1 MKPRRF
7 VGRRFVLNDPELEK
21 EGYVQKIQVHSMIP
35 DPADREVYVTVYE
48 GAIDVLYTAPGK
60 DIILGSIN
68 YLDLLDKYTA
78 VIPDY
83 IITYNMIK
91 MDNMLQPDMY
101 DAVITVNRTYSN
113 QAMVFSLFNFMQ
125 NTIKQKNK
133 EPKFI
138 PLCPNNLTD
147 SAYTKIETVPNPGF
161 TEEHALVIPW
171 LYTDIRVRSQIIS
184 CYYSDHFPFGNVE
197 PKFVTYLYGKEG
209 KQSNIYYKYGWSKKD
224 INELNEH
231 PYIYKC
237 LTQLIMEY
245 LNVFVYD
252 QTLGWYLLTHGTLDQ
267 NCSSDEFIQ
276 ICQDKNNPKFHD
288 MVCYIDRYLKLVNSY
303 EGMPIEYPFRKINP
317 YSVHCIKYTNEIE
330 YQRLLEQ
337 FRPLGR
343 YILKLYF
350 MRSKDIVLF
359 TYTLLPNE
367 ISSPKD
373 IVMSKDEIKKFLS
386 IKK

>member
-7 VGRRFVLNDPELEK
+7 VGRRFVLNDPKLEK

-35 DPADREVYVTVYE
+35 DPADREVYVAIYE

-147 SAYTKIETVPNPGF
+147 SAYAKIE
-161 TEEHALVIPW
+161 
-171 LYTDIRVRSQIIS
+171 
-184 CYYSDHFPFGNVE
+184 
-197 PKFVTYLYGKEG
+197 
-209 KQSNIYYKYGWSKKD
+209 
-224 INELNEH
+224 
-231 PYIYKC
+231 KC
-237 LTQLIMEY
+237 PILDLQKS
-245 LNVFVYD
+245 
-252 QTLGWYLLTHGTLDQ
+252 TLW
-267 NCSSDEFIQ
+267 
-276 ICQDKNNPKFHD
+276 
-288 MVCYIDRYLKLVNSY
+288 
-303 EGMPIEYPFRKINP
+303 
-317 YSVHCIKYTNEIE
+317 
-330 YQRLLEQ
+330 
-337 FRPLGR
+337 
-343 YILKLYF
+343 
-350 MRSKDIVLF
+350 
-359 TYTLLPNE
+359 
-367 ISSPKD
+367 
-373 IVMSKDEIKKFLS
+373 
-386 IKK
+386 